1 MRFLKVIFST
11 VIIIIGIA
19 FIVENLEVL
28 TNPIQ
33 VKLDLY
39 VHTFQSPEIHLWVL
53 VLFAFFLGV
62 FTACLYGL
70 YDYIKQR
77 QTNRQLRHNLEI
89 LSQELK
95 RAGTVA
101 EAAAASSQPAASPQ
115 PK

>member
-1 MRFLKVIFST
+1 MRFIKVIIST

-28 TNPIQ
+28 THTIQ

-62 FTACLYGL
+62 FTTSLYGL
-70 YDYIKQR
+70 YELIKQR

-101 EAAAASSQPAASPQ
+101 EAAAASSQPVASSQ
-115 PK
+115 PE